1 MKNVIKKTLVSL
13 LLILAIMITLAP
25 VSFAEQPKLLA
36 LTFDDGPSYVNTPA
50 LLDGLD
56 ERNVKVTLFVLGDC
70 LIDPYDD
77 IIVKSAEVLRRAC
90 ESGHQI
96 ASHGCHHPHFS
107 TLTDEQILEEVTKNE
122 NTINRILGTD
132 NEYMFRLPHGDGQYS
147 AHIRSL
153 INRPVILWSLDPS
166 KGIYPSTEEKLYNN
180 IVKNAKDGDIILLH
194 DLHSMDNVNAALRAI
209 DTLRA
214 QGFEFVTV
222 EELFRL
228 RGVSPAAGT
237 AYYRADNAVSV
248 FYDESH
254 LSSHWAWKDIL
265 YVRNNKIMVGDGAGF
280 KPNAYMT
287 RAMAVSIFWR
297 ALGEPEAENP
307 VTSFPDVET
316 GKWYSDAVAWAVDNN
331 IMVGYDNGLF
341 GTDDYMTR
349 EQFYAL
355 LARTAGLK
363 GGLTNTYGDD
373 DRISPWARDSVGAV
387 RSAGFSS
394 KNDVELFR
402 PKTELTRAEA
412 AELIHWFMKNIEF

>member
-1 MKNVIKKTLVSL
+1 MKNAIKKTIPSL
-13 LLILAIMITLAP
+13 LLALAMMISLAP
-25 VSFAEQPKLLA
+25 VCFADQPKLLA
-36 LTFDDGPSYVNTPA
+36 LTFDDGPSYVYTPA

-70 LIDPYDD
+70 LIDLYDN
-77 IIVKSAEVLRRAC
+77 IIEKNAEILIRAY

-96 ASHGCHHPHFS
+96 ASHGCHHPYFS
-107 TLTDEQILEEVTKNE
+107 KLSDAQILEEVSKNE
-122 NTINRILGTD
+122 STINRILGTD
-132 NEYMFRLPHGDGQYS
+132 DEYMFRLPYGDGQYS

-153 INRPVILWSLDPS
+153 IDRPVILWSVDPTN
-166 KGIYPSTEEKLYNN
+166 GIYPSAEEKLYNN

-214 QGFEFVTV
+214 QGYEFVTI

-237 AYYRADNAVSV
+237 AYYSVNNAVSV
-248 FYDESH
+248 FYDESQ

-265 YVRNNKIMVGDGAGF
+265 YVRNHKIIVGDGTGF
-280 KPNAYMT
+280 RPNAYLT
-287 RAMAVSIFWR
+287 RSMAVSILWR
-297 ALGEPEAENP
+297 VLGEPEAENP
-307 VTSFPDVET
+307 ATGFPDVET
-316 GKWYSDAVAWAVDNN
+316 GKWYSDAVAWAAENN
-331 IMVGYDNGLF
+331 IMLGYDSGYF

-349 EQFYAL
+349 EQFYAV
-355 LARTAGLK
+355 LARVAALK
-363 GGLTNTYGDD
+363 GRLTPLYGDD
-373 DRISPWARDSVGAV
+373 DRISPWARDSVGAI

-402 PKTELTRAEA
+402 PKTEITRAEA
-412 AELIHWFMKNIEF
+412 AELIHWFIVNIEF